1 MQSLRDSLLDHAAK
15 ISADT
20 PPVIVTQVSA
30 LLYECE
36 ISTLLHK
43 PGIVT
48 QVWTLLDESRIV
60 NTGKHIVVWVW
71 DCKHR

>member
-20 PPVIVTQVSA
+20 PPVIVTQVST

-48 QVWTLLDESRIV
+48 QV
-60 NTGKHIVVWVW
+60 
-71 DCKHR
+71 